1 MNKLAIV
8 IPAYKP
14 DFLEKSLQSLASQK
28 DQRFSVYVGIDA
40 SPYSLEG
47 IIEPFKER
55 LDLKIHRFNDNL
67 GGTNLVGQWERCIS
81 LCQDEEW
88 ICLFSDDD
96 VMQPNCVASFYQSI
110 IPEDI
115 NVLHFDIEI
124 IDETDSVLQVCP
136 AFPRRIDNASYF
148 DLLFRRKLVA
158 RMPEFIFR
166 KSFLCK
172 NGIVPFDMAW
182 RSDTATILS
191 AARSGGIWTL
201 AGNNNKV
208 LWRASTKNISGQSSL
223 KKRKNKANIAFF
235 NWVYG
240 QDFSIKMSTF
250 HLLKTIVFSLEYDS
264 AWQFYLDGCRAI
276 VRLKFAKWHRL
287 LCFLFI
293 HYRIPYHWVE
303 THRT

>member
-124 IDETDSVLQVCP
+124 IDETDSVLHVCP

-148 DLLFRRKLVA
+148 DL
-158 RMPEFIFR
+158 
-166 KSFLCK
+166 
-172 NGIVPFDMAW
+172 
-182 RSDTATILS
+182 
-191 AARSGGIWTL
+191 
-201 AGNNNKV
+201 
-208 LWRASTKNISGQSSL
+208 
-223 KKRKNKANIAFF
+223 
-235 NWVYG
+235 
-240 QDFSIKMSTF
+240 
-250 HLLKTIVFSLEYDS
+250 
-264 AWQFYLDGCRAI
+264 
-276 VRLKFAKWHRL
+276 
-287 LCFLFI
+287 
-293 HYRIPYHWVE
+293 
-303 THRT
+303 